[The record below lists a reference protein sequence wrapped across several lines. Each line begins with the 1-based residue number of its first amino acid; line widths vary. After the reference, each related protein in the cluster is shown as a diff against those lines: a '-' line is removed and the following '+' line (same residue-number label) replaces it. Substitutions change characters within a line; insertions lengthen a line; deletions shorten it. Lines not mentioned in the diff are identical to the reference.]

1 MRYIILKE
9 LLPSL
14 KGTTNYDENMNF
26 ITKCICIE
34 NDELYVYDTLEEAET
49 KKVELLNDIR
59 YEGREL
65 KIKETTEF

>member
-14 KGTTNYDENMNF
+14 KNEPDYNENMNF
-26 ITKCICIE
+26 ITKCLCIE
-34 NDELYVYDTLEEAET
+34 NDELYVYDTLEEAEI
-49 KKVELLNDIR
+49 KKQELSLDDR
-59 YEGREL
+59 YNGREL

>member
-14 KGTTNYDENMNF
+14 KGITDYDENMNF

-65 KIKETTEF
+65 KIKETTDF

>member
-14 KGTTNYDENMNF
+14 KGTPEYNESMSF
-26 ITKCICIE
+26 IQKCCCIE
-34 NDELYVYDTLEEAET
+34 NDEMFVYDTLEEAET
-49 KKVELLNDIR
+49 KRQELLNDIR

>member
-9 LLPSL
+9 VIPSM
-14 KGTTNYDENMNF
+14 KNTPDYNENMCF
-26 ITKCICIE
+26 IGLNYSIE
-34 NDELYVYDTLEEAET
+34 NDELFVYDTLEEAEI
-49 KKVELLNDIR
+49 KKQELLNDSR

>member
-9 LLPSL
+9 LIPSM
-14 KGTTNYDENMNF
+14 KNTSDYNEDMCF
-26 ITKCICIE
+26 ITLNYIIE
-34 NDELYVYDTLEEAET
+34 GDELYVYDTYEEAEV
-49 KKVELLNDIR
+49 KRQELLNDSR

>member
-1 MRYIILKE
+1 MPINI
-9 LLPSL
+9 S
-14 KGTTNYDENMNF
+14 GTTDYDENMNF

>member
-14 KGTTNYDENMNF
+14 KDTLDYNENMNF
-26 ITKCICIE
+26 ITKCLCIE
-34 NDELYVYDTLEEAET
+34 NDELYIYDTLEEAEA
-49 KKVELLNDIR
+49 KRQELLNDSR

>member
-14 KGTTNYDENMNF
+14 KETPDYDESMNF
-26 ITKCICIE
+26 ISKCFCIE

-49 KKVELLNDIR
+49 KKIELMSDIR
-59 YEGREL
+59 YQGREL

>member
-14 KGTTNYDENMNF
+14 KGTPDYDESMNF
-26 ITKCICIE
+26 ITKSICIE

-49 KKVELLNDIR
+49 KKIELLSDSR
-59 YEGREL
+59 YQGREL

>member
-1 MRYIILKE
+1 
-9 LLPSL
+9 
-14 KGTTNYDENMNF
+14 MNF

-34 NDELYVYDTLEEAET
+34 NDELYVYDTLEEAES
-49 KKVELLNDIR
+49 KRQELLNDSR

>member
-14 KGTTNYDENMNF
+14 KGTTDYDENMNF

>member
-14 KGTTNYDENMNF
+14 KGTPDYDESMNF

-34 NDELYVYDTLEEAET
+34 NDELHVYDTIEEAEI
-49 KKVELLNDIR
+49 KIQELLNDSR

>member
-14 KGTTNYDENMNF
+14 KGTPDYDESMNF

-49 KKVELLNDIR
+49 KRPVLLNDSR

>member
-14 KGTTNYDENMNF
+14 KGTPNYDESMNF

-34 NDELYVYDTLEEAET
+34 NDELYVYDTLEEAEI
-49 KKVELLNDIR
+49 KKVELLNDSR

>member
-14 KGTTNYDENMNF
+14 KNTPDYNENMNF

-34 NDELYVYDTLEEAET
+34 NYELYFYDTLEEAEA
-49 KKVELLNDIR
+49 KRQELLNDSR

>member
-9 LLPSL
+9 IIPSM
-14 KGTTNYDENMNF
+14 KDTPNYNEDMCF
-26 ITKCICIE
+26 ITRNYSIE

-49 KKVELLNDIR
+49 KRQELLNDSR

>member
-14 KGTTNYDENMNF
+14 KGTPDYDESMNF

-34 NDELYVYDTLEEAET
+34 NDELYVYDTLEEAEA
-49 KKVELLNDIR
+49 KKVELLNDNR
-59 YEGREL
+59 YQGREL

>member
-14 KGTTNYDENMNF
+14 KGTPDYDENMNF

-34 NDELYVYDTLEEAET
+34 NDELYVYDTLAEAET
-49 KKVELLNDIR
+49 KKVELLNDSR

>member
-14 KGTTNYDENMNF
+14 KGTTDYDENMNF

-34 NDELYVYDTLEEAET
+34 NDEMFVYDTLGEADT
-49 KKVELLNDIR
+49 KRQELLNDSR

>member
-14 KGTTNYDENMNF
+14 KNESDYDENMNF

-49 KKVELLNDIR
+49 KRQELLNDSR
-59 YEGREL
+59 YTGREL

>member
-14 KGTTNYDENMNF
+14 KGTSDYDESMNF
-26 ITKCICIE
+26 ISKCFCIE

-49 KKVELLNDIR
+49 KKIELMSDIR
-59 YEGREL
+59 YQGREL

>member
-14 KGTTNYDENMNF
+14 KGTPDYDESMNF
-26 ITKCICIE
+26 ITKSICIE
-34 NDELYVYDTLEEAET
+34 NDELYVYDTLEEAEA
-49 KKVELLNDIR
+49 KKIELINDSR
-59 YEGREL
+59 YQGREL